1 MRDIYEAAEKQSA
14 TLAMYIEYLAKRRS
28 WSARTLSG
36 MLMEPRM
43 MMIYGASVLLPYGHA
58 ASFVPARAPRIDGDT
73 WVIDIK
79 RSDGVSRPQWNNG
92 VHIKRING
100 NYTLAVANQ
109 VLDENGL
116 EQVLGAL
123 GSP

>member
-1 MRDIYEAAEKQSA
+1 MWSKTRLRLLARLALAAVAQSSRPNIVYLHSHD
-14 TLAMYIEYLAKRRS
+14 TVRYI
-28 WSARTLSG
+28 
-36 MLMEPRM
+36 
-43 MMIYGASVLLPYGHA
+43 LPYGHA

-109 VLDENGL
+109 VLDESGL
-116 EQVLGAL
+116 EEVLGAL